1 MQRTELSP
9 EITRIVLTP
18 ADDVPF
24 HPISFQDQAGEYLT
38 QTGCVFTPRQVW
50 RLSGN
55 NEVRSV
61 RQTANGEAV
70 SFDTESRTPAGECWS
85 AVLRFS
91 FPGSPVL
98 TGLGAHEDG
107 IFDYAG
113 KSEWLYQHNMK
124 IPIPFLLC
132 SDGWGLLVEAG
143 CAMKYR
149 GDGHSFTLELDAVN
163 QVSYILFRGQNCA
176 DILRMLSSFA
186 GLPVLP
192 PRWVFG
198 YIQSKE
204 RYQSAAELVSVSRE
218 FRKRGLGLDCIVQDW
233 MTWQDGC
240 WGDKT
245 PDPDR
250 FPDIVQLTEELHNL
264 NVHLMVSVWPNAD
277 CGRDCDEFEEGGHF
291 LPASRI
297 YNAFSPEA
305 RDLYWQQCR
314 RFWMEGGADA
324 LWCDSCEPITDP
336 DWCGSEKR
344 DPETRYHLIVEA
356 SSLRMDPVNMNLYSS
371 YHLHGLQ
378 EHWLRDYPD
387 KRPVFLS
394 RSGGLDS
401 GALGAVLWSGD
412 ISARWDVL
420 SKQVTEA
427 IRVSCSGIPW
437 WTVDIGGFFVSRKDL
452 WFWKGDYPEGV
463 RDPAYRELYVRWFQ
477 FGSML
482 PVFRSHGTDTPREP
496 WAFGDGAPEYAAIED
511 ILRLRY
517 RLLPWLYA
525 TAAQTCKDGLPMI
538 RAMMVAFPGDPDL
551 FRLDDQYMLGDA
563 LLVKPVTQPLEAC
576 GGETE
581 IVLPAGCGWYNLFTN
596 AYTKGGNRIHV
607 PVPLNQ
613 FPLFVRAG
621 SILPVAGHAESTA
634 DLPSP
639 AREILVYGGADA
651 SFCLYDDAGDG
662 MGHLQGV
669 FLRIPLR
676 YTEQDRVLE
685 LGPAEGSMPVNCM
698 ITVRFF
704 RPDGSA
710 GMETVHYTGTRCF
723 VRDTGV

>member
-38 QTGCVFTPRQVW
+38 QTGCVFTRRQVW

-61 RQTANGEAV
+61 LQTANGEAV

-132 SDGWGLLVEAG
+132 SDSWGLLVEAG

-163 QVSYILFRGQNCA
+163 QVSYILFHGQNCA

-277 CGRDCDEFEEGGHF
+277 CGRDCDEFEKGGHF

-394 RSGGLDS
+394 RSGGIDS

-437 WTVDIGGFFVSRKDL
+437 WTLDIGGFFVGRKEQ
-452 WFWKGDYPEGV
+452 WFWRGDYPDGV
-463 RDPAYRELYVRWFQ
+463 RDPAYRELYIRWFQ
-477 FGSML
+477 FGAML

-496 WAFGDGAPEYAAIED
+496 WAFGPEDSPEYAC
-511 ILRLRY
+511 LRKIIALRY
-517 RLLPWLYA
+517 RLLPYLYA
-525 TAAQTCKDGLPMI
+525 SAARTCRDGLPMI
-538 RAMMVAFPGDPDL
+538 RAMLTAFGGDARVRGL
-551 FRLDDQYMLGDA
+551 SDQFMLGDA
-563 LLVKPVTQPLEAC
+563 LLVKPVTRSLKD
-576 GGETE
+576 GGSRTE
-581 IVLPAGCGWYNLFTN
+581 VILPEGGWYDLFTRE
-596 AYTKGGNRIHV
+596 YHPGGTAPAV
-607 PVPLNQ
+607 QTPLDR
-613 FPLFVRAG
+613 FPLMARAG
-621 SILPVAGHAESTA
+621 SILPLSAGGCSTA
-634 DLPSP
+634 ELRSP
-639 AREILVYGGADA
+639 ADELLIFGGADG
-651 SFCLYDDAGDG
+651 SFVLYDDDGDG
-662 MGHLQGV
+662 MDYLRNR
-669 FLRIPLR
+669 FFRIPLR
-676 YTEQDRVLE
+676 WDDRSVTL
-685 LGPAEGSMPVNCM
+685 LAGAAEGGMPVRADL
-698 ITVRFF
+698 TVRLIL
-704 RPDGSA
+704 PDGTEKTRSFRC
-710 GMETVHYTGTRCF
+710 TGEPAVLSF
-723 VRDTGV
+723 Q